1 MRRDE
6 QDEMT
11 GLIRQEVAAEVDM
24 TLDNCLDHPAL
35 QGEVA
40 QMTIEFVREKLNAV
54 FVSQEDND

>member
-24 TLDNCLDHPAL
+24 ALDNCLDHPAL